1 MYSRREPMANV
12 LVACEESQR
21 VAIAFRNKGH
31 IAYSCDILESSGGRP
46 DCHIKD
52 NVLNVINGGRFYT
65 EDGELHIVDKWDLI
79 IAHPP
84 CTFLANSGVHL
95 LHKQEDRWEKM
106 FDAAKFFNE
115 ILNAD
120 CDKICVENPI
130 QHCHARKLI
139 RKYDQ
144 IIHPW
149 MFGHVVQK
157 ATCLWLKNLPKLKE
171 TNNVKDQL
179 KSLSYKER
187 NKLYLLRPS
196 PDRARL
202 RSKTFEG
209 IAEAMAEQWGGL
221 I

>member
-1 MYSRREPMANV
+1 MANV

-115 ILNAD
+115 I
-120 CDKICVENPI
+120 
-130 QHCHARKLI
+130 
-139 RKYDQ
+139 
-144 IIHPW
+144 
-149 MFGHVVQK
+149 
-157 ATCLWLKNLPKLKE
+157 
-171 TNNVKDQL
+171 
-179 KSLSYKER
+179 
-187 NKLYLLRPS
+187 
-196 PDRARL
+196 
-202 RSKTFEG
+202 
-209 IAEAMAEQWGGL
+209 
-221 I
+221 